1 MTDRTTLRNLQKVL
15 SDGFNMDELHDLC
28 FRLDEN
34 KDEFPHTLTPFIN
47 GFLDHLERRNK
58 IPELLEQGRELRHEL
73 DWPQLPGAR
82 LGALRR
88 AIGKQDSEEVDEIF
102 PELITYLK
110 RLENQG
116 ITAADEIFLNTLE
129 MFGEGDISGAQLVRL
144 WHKEQG
150 KQQAVAGTELDYV
163 DLADR
168 LQHGEIV
175 LFLGACYPPS
185 MVDGLARA
193 ARLDKFQGSFS
204 QICEFMESDG
214 RQTLLRKIS
223 DIQNQESAQDDG
235 AQQALYKL
243 LADKVHQPQLLISA
257 TYGDA
262 LEKAF
267 QARSKPFKLLTHSQ
281 DSGAASAG
289 NVLIRDGSDGAPQ
302 LHTAEQLSELDP
314 LKKGFSL
321 IYKIRGCFSFI
332 KSTPASDTL
341 TLSERDYFRFAR
353 EFDRLMPAYLV
364 RQLKGRSLWYFGHYP
379 DGWEERLL
387 IQVIQDKQPGRS
399 LAIQPRPG
407 SFAENYWKSRK
418 IDLCKLEPK
427 DFLDKLA
434 EKMNG

>member
-1 MTDRTTLRNLQKVL
+1 MTDRITLGNLKKVL

-34 KDEFPHTLTPFIN
+34 KDEFPATLTPFVN

-58 IPELLEQGRELRHEL
+58 IPQLLEQGRELRQEL
-73 DWPQLPGAR
+73 AWPQLPGAR
-82 LGALRR
+82 LGALKR
-88 AIGKQDSEEVDEIF
+88 AIGPRYEAIEEIF
-102 PELITYLK
+102 TDLISYLK
-110 RLENQG
+110 GLEKQG
-116 ITAADEIFLNTLE
+116 ISDADESLLNTLE
-129 MFGEGDISGAQLVRL
+129 MFGEGHLPGAQLVDR
-144 WHKEQG
+144 WHKEQS
-150 KQQAVAGTELDYV
+150 KQQEMAGTELDYG

-175 LFLGACYPPS
+175 LFLGARYPHN
-185 MVDGLARA
+185 VVAELAKKA
-193 ARLDKFQGSFS
+193 NFAEFQGSIS
-204 QICEFMESDG
+204 EICEFMESGG
-214 RQTLLRKIS
+214 RLTLVRKARENIP
-223 DIQNQESAQDDG
+223 NHESAQDDG
-235 AQQALYKL
+235 AQQALYEL
-243 LADKVHQPQLLISA
+243 LADQVNQPQLLISA

-267 QARSKPFKLLTHSQ
+267 HARSKPFKVLSHSQ
-281 DSGAASAG
+281 DGGATAAG
-289 NVLIRDGSDGAPQ
+289 NILIKDGTDGAPQ
-302 LHTAEQLSELDP
+302 LYTAEQLSDLDP

-321 IYKIRGCFSFI
+321 IYKIRGCFSFD
-332 KSTPASDTL
+332 KSNPASDTL

-379 DGWEERLL
+379 DSWEERLL

-399 LAIQPRPG
+399 LAIQPGPG

-418 IDLCKLEPK
+418 IDLCKLKPR
-427 DFLDKLA
+427 DFINKLA

>member
-1 MTDRTTLRNLQKVL
+1 MTDRITLGNLKKIL

-34 KDEFPHTLTPFIN
+34 KDEFPATLTPFVN

-58 IPELLEQGRELRHEL
+58 IPQLLEQGRELRQEL
-73 DWPQLPGAR
+73 AWPQLPGAR
-82 LGALRR
+82 LGALKR
-88 AIGKQDSEEVDEIF
+88 AIGQQNSVEVDEIYSD
-102 PELITYLK
+102 LNKYLK

-116 ITAADEIFLNTLE
+116 ISDADESLLTHLE
-129 MFGEGDISGAQLVRL
+129 NFGEGHLSGAQLVRL
-144 WHKEQG
+144 WRKEQS
-150 KQQAVAGTELDYV
+150 KQQEVAGTELDYG

-175 LFLGACYPPS
+175 LFLGARYPHT
-185 MVDGLARA
+185 VVAELAKKA
-193 ARLDKFQGSFS
+193 NFAEFQSS
-204 QICEFMESDG
+204 ISEICEFMESGG
-214 RQTLLRKIS
+214 RLTLLRKAS
-223 DIQNQESAQDDG
+223 DNIPNHESAQDDG
-235 AQQALYKL
+235 AQQALYEL
-243 LADKVHQPQLLISA
+243 LADQVNQPQLLISA

-267 QARSKPFKLLTHSQ
+267 HARSKRFKVLSHSQ
-281 DSGAASAG
+281 DSGAAAG
-289 NVLIRDGSDGAPQ
+289 NLLIKDGTDGAPQ
-302 LHTAEQLSELDP
+302 LYTAEQLSELDP
-314 LKKGFSL
+314 LKDGFSL

-379 DGWEERLL
+379 DSWEERLL

-399 LAIQPRPG
+399 LAIQQSPG

-418 IDLCKLEPK
+418 IDLCKLKPK
-427 DFLDKLA
+427 DFINKLA